1 MRDYFFLLL
10 IASGLPV
17 ILFRPFFGLLMW
29 CWVAYMLPHKLGW
42 GMIAHW
48 PIAAAVG
55 ALALLAWLFS
65 KEPKKIPINAIVV
78 VYFTMMLWWVASYF
92 INERTPYAIQ
102 QFDKVMKIQL
112 FTVLTMIMVNSK
124 QRLNALVA
132 VISLSIAFFGVKG
145 GIFTLLSGG
154 GDRVWGPP
162 SGFFEGNNE
171 LGLTLL
177 TILPLLRFLQL
188 QATKSW
194 QKHALTASMLFCFV
208 AALGTHSRGALLA
221 AAAMSAFFWW
231 KSPSKMPILL
241 AGVILIPTLYFF
253 MPESWHE
260 RMSTIKVEDSGGG
273 EQEFYRNTDTST
285 WCGQMTDKI
294 QRHDLSAGGRVN
306 AWCFAFNVAL
316 HHPVGGGFDA
326 FNPES
331 FLIYAPDPT
340 DFHDAHSIYFK
351 ILGEHGFIGLALFL
365 TLLVLSWFRAGKLQK
380 LATQKN
386 MIWAAQL
393 AAMMQVSLLAFCV
406 GGVFLGL
413 CYFDLLY
420 HLIAVVV
427 ILDVLIQKGET
438 NPAGT
443 AASASTEASHGIRRF
458 ANVLFPSGQQ
468 GQR

>member
-177 TILPLLRFLQL
+177 TILPLLRYLQTE
-188 QATKSW
+188 ATKVW
-194 QKHALTASMLFCFV
+194 QKHALTASMLLCFI
-208 AALGTHSRGALLA
+208 AALGTHSRGALVA
-221 AAAMSAFFWW
+221 AAAMSVFFWW
-231 KSPSKMPILL
+231 RSDKKLPIAVVGL
-241 AGVILIPTLYFF
+241 VLIPFLYFF
-253 MPESWHE
+253 MPSEWHD
-260 RMSTIKVEDSGGG
+260 RMATIKVEKTESALL
-273 EQEFYRNTDTST
+273 RPINTST
-285 WCGQMTDKI
+285 WCGKMTAI
-294 QRHDLSAGGRVN
+294 VQSHDPSAGGRIN
-306 AWCFAFNVAL
+306 AWCYAFNRAQDEMF
-316 HHPVGGGFDA
+316 GGGFDA
-326 FNPES
+326 FNPKD
-331 FLIYAPDPT
+331 FHRWAPDAY

-351 ILGEHGFIGLALFL
+351 ILGEHGFIGFGLFM
-365 TLLVLSWFRAGKLQK
+365 TLLLMAFFKAGSLRKKARLRNE
-380 LATQKN
+380 T
-386 MIWAAQL
+386 WAFNFASML
-393 AAMMQVSLLAFCV
+393 QVSMVSFGT
-406 GGVFLGL
+406 GGLFLGL

-420 HLIAVVV
+420 HLIAMVVV
-427 ILDVLIQKGET
+427 LDVLMRQPVTVSATAESKPEE
-438 NPAGT
+438 PA
-443 AASASTEASHGIRRF
+443 RPRF
-458 ANVLFPSGQQ
+458 ANSLTTS
-468 GQR
+468 RETLR